1 MTTWYEYVQKD
12 APHLEW
18 PYPVRYGKENLVTCD
33 VLVLGGGVAGC
44 HAAINAL
51 KRGAKVA
58 VVDKGPVR
66 RSGLSG
72 AGVDHWHAACTNPC
86 SRVTPEEM
94 VLGQEEYGGFTY
106 GELGNGISCYV
117 TSKESYDALVD
128 VEKMGVPVRDWQDEF
143 KGAPFRD
150 EKTKYMFAYDYEG
163 RHIIRLAGG
172 GNIKP
177 ALYKEVKRLGAS
189 IYDFVMATRLLTEGG
204 RQGARIIGATGV
216 NLRTGEFYIF
226 KARATILSMGSVSR
240 LWTFSTELKGSTKE
254 PNQTGDGTAMAWL
267 AGAETSMMETAV
279 PGAGGLGYLPHSSGN
294 AHNTWFACKIVDA
307 NGKEVPWVDRD
318 GKILK
323 TLAER
328 NRPAPGQ
335 KTFVH
340 ARAPYEFREPSLI
353 PDLPE
358 RIMKGEYVL
367 PLYADLPGMPELERR
382 AIYGLMVGNE
392 GCTRYGIYDVYTK
405 AGFNPDIDMPQSTV
419 LPPDQYSFRPWW
431 MGMSVRHWL
440 EHKSEGC
447 IIADWDLKSSLE
459 GLYVAGVQ
467 TVGGG
472 DHSVAA
478 CTGRYAARKAAAYAK
493 TVELS
498 EIDKK
503 QVEAEKA
510 RIYALVERKEGIGW
524 KELKA
529 GLCRVMQDYCGEFK
543 SETTLK
549 MGLDFLASI
558 RESEAATLY
567 ARNPHELGRSLEC
580 LTHITLGELVIHA
593 SLARKA
599 SSRKLGFKRLDYPS
613 IDPPEWNKYVTL
625 RLENGAVKVGELP
638 PRYWLQ
644 PPYSPDYKENYNLH
658 CGL

>member
-12 APHLEW
+12 APHLAW
-18 PYPVRYGKENLVTCD
+18 PYPVHYGKENLVTSD
-33 VLVLGGGVAGC
+33 VLVIGGGVAGC
-44 HAAINAL
+44 HAAINAT
-51 KRGAKVA
+51 KRGAKV
-58 VVDKGPVR
+58 VVMDKGPVR
-66 RSGLSG
+66 RSGFSG

-86 SRVTPEEM
+86 SRITPEEL
-94 VLGQEEYGGFTY
+94 VAAHEEYGGFNY
-106 GELGNGISCYV
+106 GELGNGISCYI
-117 TSKESYDALVD
+117 TCKEGYDALLD

-143 KGAPFRD
+143 AGAPFRD

-177 ALYKEVKRLGAS
+177 AMAKEVKRLGVAV
-189 IYDFVMATRLLTEGG
+189 YDFVMATSLLTEGG
-204 RQGARIIGATGV
+204 RQGARVIGATGV
-216 NLRTGEFYIF
+216 NIRTGEFYLF
-226 KARATILSMGSVSR
+226 RAKATILSTGAVSR
-240 LWTFSTELKGSTKE
+240 LWAFSTELKGSIKE
-254 PNQTGDGTAMAWL
+254 PNATGDGTAMAWR
-267 AGAETSMMETAV
+267 AGAETSMMEASA
-279 PGAGGLGYLPHSSGN
+279 PSPGGLGYLPHSSGN

-340 ARAPYEFREPSLI
+340 ARAPYELREPMLI

-367 PLYADLPGMPELERR
+367 PLYADLPGMPDYERR

-392 GCTRYGIYDVYTK
+392 GCTRYGIYDVFTK

-431 MGMSVRHWL
+431 MGMTVRHMR
-440 EHKSEGC
+440 EHGSDGA
-447 IIADWDLKSSLE
+447 IIADWDLKSTLD
-459 GLYVAGVQ
+459 GLYVAGIQ
-467 TVGGG
+467 TIGGG

-478 CTGRYAARKAAAYAK
+478 ATGRYAGRKAADYAK
-493 TVELS
+493 TIALAD
-498 EIDKK
+498 INKK
-503 QVEAEKA
+503 QVEVEKS
-510 RIYALVERKEGIGW
+510 RVYAPVTRTDGMGW

-529 GLCRVMQDYCGEFK
+529 GLCRIMQDYCGEYK
-543 SETTLK
+543 SEVTLK
-549 MGLDFLASI
+549 MGLDWLESI
-558 RESEAATLY
+558 KESEASSVF
-567 ARNPHELGRSLEC
+567 ARNPHELGRALEC
-580 LTHITLGELVIHA
+580 LTHITLGEMVLHA

-599 SSRKLGFKRLDYPS
+599 SSRRLNFRRLDYPEL
-613 IDPPEWNKYVTL
+613 DPPDWNKYVTL
-625 RLENGAVKVGELP
+625 RLEDGEVRVGELP
-638 PRYWLQ
+638 VRYWLKA
-644 PPYSPDYKENYNLH
+644 PYAPDYTENYKIH

>member
-1 MTTWYEYVQKD
+1 VY
-12 APHLEW
+12 
-18 PYPVRYGKENLVTCD
+18 
-33 VLVLGGGVAGC
+33 
-44 HAAINAL
+44 
-51 KRGAKVA
+51 
-58 VVDKGPVR
+58 
-66 RSGLSG
+66 
-72 AGVDHWHAACTNPC
+72 
-86 SRVTPEEM
+86 
-94 VLGQEEYGGFTY
+94 
-106 GELGNGISCYV
+106 
-117 TSKESYDALVD
+117 
-128 VEKMGVPVRDWQDEF
+128 PVRDWKDEF
-143 KGAPFRD
+143 KGASFRD

-163 RHIIRLAGG
+163 RHIIRLSGG

-177 ALYKEVKRLGAS
+177 AMYKEVKRLGAS
-189 IYDFVMATRLLTEGG
+189 VYDFVIATRLLTEGG
-204 RQGARIIGATGV
+204 RQGARVVGATGV

-226 KARATILSMGSVSR
+226 KAKATVLSMGSVSR

-267 AGAETSMMETAV
+267 AGAETSMMETAS

-323 TLAER
+323 TLTER

-367 PLYADLPGMPELERR
+367 PLYADLPGMPEIERR

-431 MGMSVRHWL
+431 MGTSVRHWL

-447 IIADWDLKSSLE
+447 IVTNWDLKSSLD

-478 CTGRYAARKAAAYAK
+478 CTGRYAARKAAEYAK
-493 TVELS
+493 TVDQP

-503 QVEAEKA
+503 QVETEKS
-510 RIYALVERKEGIGW
+510 RIYALVNRKEGMGW
-524 KELKA
+524 KEVKA

-543 SETTLK
+543 SENTLK
-549 MGLDFLASI
+549 MGLDFLDSI
-558 RESEAATLY
+558 RESEVANLY
-567 ARNPHELGRSLEC
+567 ARNPHELARSLEC
-580 LTHITLGELVIHA
+580 LTHITLGEMVIHA

-599 SSRKLGFKRLDYPS
+599 SSRKFGFKRLDYPA
-613 IDPPEWNKYVTL
+613 IDPPEWNKYVTI
-625 RLENGAVKVGELP
+625 RQENGGVRVGDLP

-644 PPYSPDYKENYNLH
+644 SPYAPDYKENYNQH
-658 CGL
+658 CSL